1 MAASEEFGL
10 SGHCAHGVPMLDE
23 CRHCFHQRHEFPE
36 ITEGLVIN
44 PGDTVIFTV
53 GPNELDTPEQVED
66 YYRRIREVMPDGVKI
81 ILTSTRPT
89 VIRREIA

>member
-1 MAASEEFGL
+1 M
-10 SGHCAHGVPMLDE
+10 PD
-23 CRHCFHQRHEFPE
+23 FPE

-53 GPNELDTPEQVED
+53 GSGELDTPEQVED